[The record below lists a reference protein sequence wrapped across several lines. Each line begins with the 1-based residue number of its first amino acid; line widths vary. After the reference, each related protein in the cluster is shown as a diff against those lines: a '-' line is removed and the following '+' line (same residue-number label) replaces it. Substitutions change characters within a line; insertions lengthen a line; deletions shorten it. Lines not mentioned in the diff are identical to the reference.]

1 MVPDFVNHG
10 GCDPSPELIT
20 VGGNAEVRTPED
32 GDPIRHSA
40 RVRDRTTACQAHTL
54 VKAEQHAP
62 VAACLAAIRPI
73 LDLYRN
79 VLDVGGEIIRYGIE
93 RFGDQIL
100 EVDERQVHRHGDQ
113 GRCRPD

>member
-1 MVPDFVNHG
+1 MVSDFVNHG

-20 VGGNAEVRTPED
+20 VRGDAEVRTPED

-40 RVRDRTTACQAHTL
+40 LVRHRTSAGQTHTL
-54 VKAEQHAP
+54 VEAEQHAS
-62 VAACLAAIRPI
+62 VALLLAAIRPI

-79 VLDVGGEIIRYGIE
+79 VLDVGGEFLWDGFE

-100 EVDERQVHRHGDQ
+100 EVVERQVHRHGDE
-113 GRCRPD
+113 GRSRPG

>member
-1 MVPDFVNHG
+1 MVSDFVNHG
-10 GCDPSPELIT
+10 GCDPSLQLIT
-20 VGGNAEVRTPED
+20 VRGDTEVRTPED
-32 GDPIRHSA
+32 SDPIRHSA
-40 RVRDRTTACQAHTL
+40 LVRHRTPAGQTHTL
-54 VKAEQHAP
+54 VEAEQHAS
-62 VAACLAAIRPI
+62 VAPLLAAIRPI

-113 GRCRPD
+113 GRCCLD